1 MNQRFMKMTF
11 WLALA
16 ALATTLGWSRL
27 PAGRAGQVYVD
38 HPELR
43 PSQVPNGRARHV
55 YGDPP
60 DNCSWRR
67 LTTGSLVIEDYEVDL
82 HQDWVH
88 FPLTGYPSDE
98 VLNGFPSKYLLQIE
112 ARPLP
117 VVQELPPANTTI
129 AAITVRQVHL
139 PFRVASWR
147 TVELRA
153 FAGRV
158 RLPVEPRLDFLG
170 ILFSLML
177 AASLIALLRGAIR
190 LIRQYARSRAGRC
203 TQCGYPVAASTHRCP
218 ECGAEYTTTPLRS
231 SVAV

>member
-117 VVQELPPANTTI
+117 VVQDLPPRT
-129 AAITVRQVHL
+129 QPL
-139 PFRVASWR
+139 PR
-147 TVELRA
+147 
-153 FAGRV
+153 
-158 RLPVEPRLDFLG
+158 
-170 ILFSLML
+170 SL
-177 AASLIALLRGAIR
+177 SD
-190 LIRQYARSRAGRC
+190 RC
-203 TQCGYPVAASTHRCP
+203 TSHFESRLGEQSSFGPSPAGYGCQLNRGLTFWVFCFR
-218 ECGAEYTTTPLRS
+218 
-231 SVAV
+231 